1 MNNTM
6 RCSIKIILTIIHLII
21 VFFTAVAV
29 LVIDDIYLLIG
40 LFILQILVYTSIILN
55 DGCVL
60 SKYEL
65 IGGETMTSTYIGKK
79 AFFLSDSIKNSDFE
93 KMFVGIPLGLLALK
107 IILLLFPIF
116 EYKKFNKNMWCIPK
130 MPIVN
135 NPSNFLKCV
144 NKEIPSIIS
153 TTKSKK

>member
-6 RCSIKIILTIIHLII
+6 RCSIKNILTIIHLII

-93 KMFVGIPLGLLALK
+93 KMFVGIPLGLIGLK
-107 IILLLFPIF
+107 ILLLLFPLF
-116 EYKKFNKNMWCIPK
+116 DYKKYDRNMWCIPK
-130 MPIVN
+130 VPIVHS
-135 NPSNFLKCV
+135 PDNFLKCV
-144 NKEIPSIIS
+144 NKEMP
-153 TTKSKK
+153 KFFSKKYR